1 MYRELV
7 VEANTQLG
15 YLTMPEELFAKYK
28 EIIKITS
35 YDAMRQ
41 VLGEDP
47 RKMYKREMIRQ
58 ENEEKRMVYT

>member
-1 MYRELV
+1 
-7 VEANTQLG
+7 
-15 YLTMPEELFAKYK
+15 MPEELFAKYK